1 MFRKMLLLTILA
13 IFMVGTVLLV
23 PGGTS
28 LALAQDETVPEDTA
42 CKTCHEDQYYLYD
55 SGKWYCLNETKVG
68 CTECH
73 GGNPGSATKECAH
86 QGLIASPLANDA
98 AVCQDC
104 HPDDYLSKVQTF
116 ASVAGIRPTPR
127 PYSTYTP
134 QQLFQPR
141 LKARADRSYC
151 VVYFQGPGRRWG
163 YCFLAPFSWLCS
175 SFRETGRKSIMDNP
189 GCPRLYRILAVC
201 LGEAEV
207 CGGSID
213 LLPPD

>member
-1 MFRKMLLLTILA
+1 MFRKMLLLTILTTLL
-13 IFMVGTVLLV
+13 VGAALLV

-42 CKTCHEDQYYLYD
+42 CKTCHEDQYYLFD
-55 SGKWYCLNETKVG
+55 SGKWYCLNETKVS

-127 PYSTYTP
+127 PYSTSTP
-134 QQLFQPR
+134 STTVSTSVES
-141 LKARADRSYC
+141 A
-151 VVYFQGPGRRWG
+151 
-163 YCFLAPFSWLCS
+163 
-175 SFRETGRKSIMDNP
+175 
-189 GCPRLYRILAVC
+189 
-201 LGEAEV
+201 
-207 CGGSID
+207 GGSKLLRG
-213 LLPPD
+213 LLPGAWQAVGLLFLGTFFMVVFQFSRNWKKIDHG